1 MEMPNHLLYRY
12 IYGIVPK
19 KEPESA
25 YVAVHHNGE
34 TWHLFNA
41 EKMPLGRMAQMIA
54 IFIRGK
60 HKPTYAYNRFDLGDR
75 CVVVNASKVKT
86 TGNKMTQKLYRHHT
100 GYPGGLK
107 EILMKDLVD
116 KHPDQVV
123 RRAVKGMMAKN
134 TIRNILLDKNLII
147 HAGSFH
153 EHFAQKLPQ
162 FLPKQ
167 PLDINKELGL
177 DNFSKEETTVVFE
190 SDPAKTPEQ
199 FKEIPREID
208 QEISTPIPWEKKTH
222 KYGKDSYRKAI
233 TLRRSYKGLGKYK

>member
-1 MEMPNHLLYRY
+1 M
-12 IYGIVPK
+12 
-19 KEPESA
+19 
-25 YVAVHHNGE
+25 
-34 TWHLFNA
+34 
-41 EKMPLGRMAQMIA
+41 
-54 IFIRGK
+54 
-60 HKPTYAYNRFDLGDR
+60 
-75 CVVVNASKVKT
+75 
-86 TGNKMTQKLYRHHT
+86 
-100 GYPGGLK
+100 
-107 EILMKDLVD
+107 
-116 KHPDQVV
+116 V

-147 HAGSFH
+147 HAGAFH

-177 DNFSKEETTVVFE
+177 DSFSKEETTVVFE
-190 SDPAKTPEQ
+190 SDPSKTPEQ

-233 TLRRSYKGLGKYK
+233 TLKRSYRALKKYK